1 MKTDPFREYLIQAEP
16 GRREK
21 GYAWNTAIGLQA
33 VDGLKP
39 SQYLVD
45 TAVQN
50 IEGKITIEEAQYLV
64 DSYYEERRE
73 KPELQHYYQKM
84 HLVLHLQNI
93 WQFIRNYLQE
103 FIHMPEK
110 SGIITLQKKNGY

>member
-1 MKTDPFREYLIQAEP
+1 MRKD
-16 GRREK
+16 EK
-21 GYAWNTAIGLQA
+21 
-33 VDGLKP
+33 
-39 SQYLVD
+39 SQSQE
-45 TAVQN
+45 TEQKKR
-50 IEGKITIEEAQYLV
+50 IKFQ
-64 DSYYEERRE
+64 
-73 KPELQHYYQKM
+73 PELQHYYQKM